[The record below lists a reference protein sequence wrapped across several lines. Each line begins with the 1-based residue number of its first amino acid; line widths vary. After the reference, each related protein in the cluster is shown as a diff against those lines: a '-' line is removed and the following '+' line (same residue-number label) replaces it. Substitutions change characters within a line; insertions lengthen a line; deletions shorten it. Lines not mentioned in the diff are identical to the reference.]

1 MSAWSK
7 YVSRL
12 QSGLIYHYAVMMLL
26 GLSGAIAI
34 SIAMT
39 APEKFFENFI
49 DFRLYFILPL
59 DSLFSIL
66 YQIICQ
72 LHISN
77 KKII

>member
-39 APEKFFENFI
+39 APEKFLKILLTFDFI
-49 DFRLYFILPL
+49 LYYPWILYFQ
-59 DSLFSIL
+59 FFT
-66 YQIICQ
+66 
-72 LHISN
+72 
-77 KKII
+77 K

>member
-39 APEKFFENFI
+39 APEKILKILLTFDFI
-49 DFRLYFILPL
+49 LYYPWILYFQ
-59 DSLFSIL
+59 FFT
-66 YQIICQ
+66 
-72 LHISN
+72 
-77 KKII
+77 K